1 MAGIAAVVATLGF
14 VHGVT
19 KNRWETSSLPS
30 ADAQP
35 TSGPPATQT
44 VSSSGPYPS
53 DDRGFIN
60 SSARCDGQQTAVAIV
75 RTQNSL
81 VTICADQQGG
91 YLYRG
96 VRLSDGAALNVPA
109 ETTGGREFVARS
121 EGVTYSVSTQQ
132 LVITAGDS
140 VVRREPVIE
149 YRESHSF
156 SAEVPPGA
164 QTSAAPAPSTQQ
176 SAG

>member
-19 KNRWETSSLPS
+19 KNPWATSSRPS
-30 ADAQP
+30 GDAQP
-35 TSGPPATQT
+35 TSGPTAPQT

-60 SSARCDGQQTAVAIV
+60 SSARCDGPQTAVAIV

-132 LVITAGDS
+132 LVITAGDT
-140 VVRREPVIE
+140 VVRREPVLE

-164 QTSAAPAPSTQQ
+164 QTSASPAPSTRQ